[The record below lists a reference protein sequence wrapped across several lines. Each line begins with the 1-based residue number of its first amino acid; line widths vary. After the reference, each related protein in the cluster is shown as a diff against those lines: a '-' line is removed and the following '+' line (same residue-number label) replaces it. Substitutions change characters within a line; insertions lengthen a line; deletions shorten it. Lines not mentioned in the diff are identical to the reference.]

1 MLLSIIIPVYNTES
15 FIERCIRSVV
25 NQIKQYNDIELVV
38 IDDGSTDSSY
48 TILENLKAE
57 YKNIKLFRHK
67 NHGVGY
73 TRNVGLEKSEGEY
86 IWFIDSDDY
95 IDQGFIQKIHETLKN
110 QAPDMV
116 LFGYKRV
123 TPEGDQV
130 SILKYED
137 NELTL
142 SDIINKSIYSNS
154 VCCKAIKTDIIKSN
168 KIRFD
173 LGVITAEDFDFSF
186 RSLYFSEKIITISD
200 VGYNYVVND
209 NSVSNKRSKDHL
221 EKLAIDTVKV
231 TENIDFF
238 LNLNET
244 DFPGKKEAFKPWID
258 NFLYGLMFSLFRFK
272 YNIRFI
278 GEIVGLLKRNKHYP
292 ISTDKM
298 NKKKRLFMKVANRKH
313 LFLLACR
320 VKRIVG

>member
-1 MLLSIIIPVYNTES
+1 MLLSIIIPVYNTEH
-15 FIERCIRSVV
+15 FIERCVRSVV

-38 IDDGSTDSSY
+38 IDDGSTDNSY
-48 TILENLKAE
+48 AIVEKLKTEYENIRL
-57 YKNIKLFRHK
+57 YTHK

-73 TRNVGLEKSEGEY
+73 TRNVGIDKAEGKY

-95 IDQGFIQKIHETLKN
+95 IDQGFIEKIHETITN
-110 QAPDMV
+110 QTPDMV
-116 LFGYKRV
+116 LFGYKRI
-123 TPEGDQV
+123 TPEGNEV
-130 SILKYED
+130 SRLNYKD
-137 NELTL
+137 NVVTPSE
-142 SDIINKSIYSNS
+142 IINASIYSNS
-154 VCCKAIKTDIIKSN
+154 VCCKTIKTDIIKSN

-186 RSLYFSEKIITISD
+186 RSLYFSEKIITISE

-221 EKLAIDTVKV
+221 ERLAIDTVKI

-238 LNLNET
+238 LNLYES
-244 DFPGKKEAFKPWID
+244 DFPGRKNIFKPWID
-258 NFLYGLMFSLFRFK
+258 NFLYGLMFSLFRFN
-272 YNIRFI
+272 YNIQFI
-278 GEIVGLLKRNKHYP
+278 GGIIGLLKRNKHYP

-298 NKKKRLFMKVANRKH
+298 NKKKKLFMNVANRKP

-320 VKRIVG
+320 VKRIVR